1 MFSNVA
7 RKYQNWKRYR
17 SVYNELSQLSSRQLS
32 DIGINRSDIDPLARS
47 MSR

>member
-7 RKYQNWKRYR
+7 RKYQNWKRVR

-32 DIGINRSDIDPLARS
+32 DIGLSRSDILPVARS
-47 MSR
+47 TVR